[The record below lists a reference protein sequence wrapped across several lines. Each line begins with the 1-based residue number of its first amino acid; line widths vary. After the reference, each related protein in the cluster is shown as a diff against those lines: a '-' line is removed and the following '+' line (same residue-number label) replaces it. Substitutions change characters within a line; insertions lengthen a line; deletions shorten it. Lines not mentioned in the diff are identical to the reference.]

1 MAKKWNDIRPLSQK
15 ELEELLPNDSDDE
28 IQASHEMQDSDDEVE
43 DNLEK
48 DFSPSESE
56 YEPGTSD
63 VESTDSEQSY
73 TGQRKRRKIVPLSQ
87 LQESESPED
96 NLVVDNGV
104 VEDQNERPS
113 CKNLN
118 RQKTI

>member
-1 MAKKWNDIRPLSQK
+1 MQ
-15 ELEELLPNDSDDE
+15 DSDDE
-28 IQASHEMQDSDDEVE
+28 VEDNLEKDFNEMQDSDDEVE

-73 TGQRKRRKIVPLSQ
+73 TGQRKRKAPILSRVIPD
-87 LQESESPED
+87 SEKDGRLFPC
-96 NLVVDNGV
+96 
-104 VEDQNERPS
+104 PS